1 MAQLSVDEI
10 KSELRKRALR
20 ARASLSADN
29 RRDAANS
36 VATNFLQSDLFT
48 PTQTIA
54 GYWAI
59 RDELD
64 CRPILDALV
73 AQAIKRILPV
83 VTGPDLPLD
92 LRVWESGAVLEK
104 AGFGTFGPP
113 ADAPRAIPDVLL
125 MPLVGFD
132 KTGTRLGYGGGYYD
146 RTLASLPKRPR
157 LIGLAYAV
165 QELDEI
171 PRLDH
176 DVPLDAVITETGLR
190 MFGDFL

>member
-10 KSELRKRALR
+10 KSDLRQAVYL
-20 ARASLSADN
+20 ARATLSAAY
-29 RRDAANS
+29 RRDAALA
-36 VATNFLQSDLFT
+36 VASHFFQSSLMSDADT
-48 PTQTIA
+48 VA
-54 GYWAI
+54 GYWTL

-64 CRPILDALV
+64 CLPILNALKERDGK
-73 AQAIKRILPV
+73 IILPV
-83 VTGPDLPLD
+83 VTAPSQPLD
-92 LRVWESGAVLEK
+92 LRLWEPDVPLEK

-113 ADAPRAIPDVLL
+113 STAPRAIPDVLL
-125 MPLVGFD
+125 LPLVAFD

-146 RTLASLPKRPR
+146 RTLASLPKKPR

-190 MFGDFL
+190 MFGDTL

>member
-1 MAQLSVDEI
+1 MTQAGVDEI
-10 KSELRKRALR
+10 KSGLRQAALS
-20 ARASLSADN
+20 ARATLSADF
-29 RRDAANS
+29 RHDAANS
-36 VATNFLQSDLFT
+36 VASHFLRSPLFT

-54 GYWAI
+54 GYWSI

-64 CRPILDALV
+64 CRPILDALLAHAV
-73 AQAIKRILPV
+73 ELILPV
-83 VTGPDLPLD
+83 VTGPGQPLD
-92 LRVWESGAVLEK
+92 LRVWERGVTLEK

-113 ADAPRAIPDVLL
+113 ATAPRAIPDVLL

-190 MFGDFL
+190 MFGDIL